1 MQRALQRCRAP
12 NKGCPYFD
20 LSIFEK
26 PPPHPACRGV
36 SVCFFSPVSLALGST
51 LQTHGWDP
59 NSSNSDEMSRTW
71 VIFACAR
78 GGVHI
83 STNQFRA
90 TFCNCYKNFCTALAL
105 DFEIFSIISPEVSL
119 LVFWKAAQV
128 CF

>member
-1 MQRALQRCRAP
+1 MQRALQRCRAQ

-26 PPPHPACRGV
+26 PPPHLACRV
-36 SVCFFSPVSLALGST
+36 FAVCFLAQYSLASGST

-71 VIFACAR
+71 VIFACAG
-78 GGVHI
+78 GGVHM

-90 TFCNCYKNFCTALAL
+90 KFCNCYKNFCTALAL
-105 DFEIFSIISPEVSL
+105 DSEIFSIISPEVSL